1 MYIVLGVEECS
12 DVPVLCK
19 RAYDNVLRDGVCDVR
34 TRRKLEPSEIPTQ
47 ANMPDLLALV
57 TDKRVIQYLERTG
70 CLGLIAEVVGEQSVS
85 GDDGFDQ
92 QLGDLR

>member
-57 TDKRVIQYLERTG
+57 TDKGSDSISRANRMFGSDCE
-70 CLGLIAEVVGEQSVS
+70 SS
-85 GDDGFDQ
+85 G
-92 QLGDLR
+92 